1 MNPYGGWLTFEVWLR
16 ERSLALG
23 GREVTAALS
32 TLAVIYIQS
41 GVVQLSSRW
50 LGQEVW
56 GTLSFCVCASLA
68 AACCSCCCWWLAGNL
83 YRLWKWTRLKS
94 VQIRVTRVIYC
105 HYVMHTFHYT
115 TQDEHVGSTWLN
127 PVFAPFNESYFLPTL
142 TQRCVSTVWEIIHAE
157 ENGRKDVNFFFQ
169 SQTSSPW
176 HRPVIIGA
184 SRVLEIYY
192 SLYALAPWDFV
203 PLMYK

>member
-16 ERSLALG
+16 ERSLALRG
-23 GREVTAALS
+23 WEVTAALS

-41 GVVQLSSRW
+41 RVAQLSSRW

-68 AACCSCCCWWLAGNL
+68 AACCSCCCWWLAGNF
-83 YRLWKWTRLKS
+83 YRLWNWTRLEW
-94 VQIRVTRVIYC
+94 RVIYF
-105 HYVMHTFHYT
+105 HNVMHKFYYV

-127 PVFAPFNESYFLPTL
+127 PVFAPFNVSYFLPTL

-157 ENGRKDVNFFFQ
+157 ENGRKGVNFFLQ

-176 HRPVIIGA
+176 HQPVIIGA
-184 SRVLEIYY
+184 SRVLEMYY
-192 SLYALAPWDFV
+192 LLYALAPWDFV